1 MSALDEI
8 LKLANDRA
16 ARGEAPP
23 AVPTPKP
30 RHQKPAK
37 PMPAPKPPGLV
48 AWEAQQREAQKQA
61 PVPANGSAPRP
72 TNGIEAVHAMHRH
85 GVALATDMRGD
96 PYANLDSAIAVL
108 QGHPRFAGRIWY
120 DTFHQDIFTT
130 WDCDE
135 PRPWVDADRLR
146 VATVFQ
152 REFGLVKFGDELIDK
167 AAIAAAQAD
176 QRDELRDWLQSLSWD
191 GTPRLH
197 TWMQHAVGAP
207 DDEYHNAIGRN
218 FILSMVARG
227 LVPGC
232 KVDTMPVFEG
242 SQGAGKSKML
252 AILGGA
258 HYAEL
263 TESLDTK
270 DFFVVLQGK
279 WLIEIA
285 ELDAFRR
292 ADVTRIKQVLSSQQ
306 DRCRLP
312 YAKRAVDL
320 PRRVVFAGSTNES
333 EYLRDATGARRFWPL
348 AVASIDHEWLQSNR
362 EQLFAEAVD
371 AFNARATWWEV
382 PAEAARAQT
391 DERRETDA
399 WEPVIAEWC
408 IGHREVLVSEVLV
421 GIGVDVARQDKTAQ
435 MRVANIMKTIGYRKD
450 RIMRG
455 GKQVRG
461 WVRDDATSD
470 CDDRPI

>member
-1 MSALDEI
+1 MMAEGTLPVGKPDAGS
-8 LKLANDRA
+8 
-16 ARGEAPP
+16 GE
-23 AVPTPKP
+23 
-30 RHQKPAK
+30 RHQKQK
-37 PMPAPKPPGLV
+37 PPIAPKPPGLL
-48 AWEAQQREAQKQA
+48 AWEAEQREKRKAA
-61 PVPANGSAPRP
+61 PANGNAPRP
-72 TNGIEAVHAMHRH
+72 TNGIEAVEAMHRH
-85 GVALATDMRGD
+85 GVALATDMRGE
-96 PYANLDSAIAVL
+96 PYANLDGAIAVL
-108 QGHPRFAGRIWY
+108 QGHPRFATRIWY

-130 WDCDE
+130 WDCNE

-167 AAIAAAQAD
+167 AAIAVAQAD

-197 TWMQHAVGAP
+197 AWMQHAVGAP

-382 PAEAARAQT
+382 PTEAARAQT

-408 IGHREVLVSEVLV
+408 IGHREVLVSEVLA
-421 GIGVDVARQDKTAQ
+421 GIGVDIARQDKTAQ

-470 CDDRPI
+470 GDDRPI

>member
-1 MSALDEI
+1 MSIFDEI
-8 LKLANDRA
+8 LKYREAPTGRVDLPPSVPVPKPKKKPAPPRVQKPEGLLQWEAEQREKRKAAANDN
-16 ARGEAPP
+16 
-23 AVPTPKP
+23 T
-30 RHQKPAK
+30 
-37 PMPAPKPPGLV
+37 
-48 AWEAQQREAQKQA
+48 
-61 PVPANGSAPRP
+61 PRP
-72 TNGIEAVHAMHRH
+72 RNGIEAVEAMAHH
-85 GVALATDMRGD
+85 GVALATDMRGE
-96 PYANLDSAIAVL
+96 PYANLDSAIAVM

-120 DTFHQDIFTT
+120 DTFHQDMFTT
-130 WDCDE
+130 WDSDD

-152 REFGLVKFGDELIDK
+152 REFGLVKFSDELIDK
-167 AAIAAAQAD
+167 AAIAVAQAD
-176 QRDELRDWLQSLSWD
+176 QRDELHDWLQSLRWD

-197 TWMQHAVGAP
+197 GWLQRAVGAP

-242 SQGAGKSKML
+242 AQGAGKSKL
-252 AILGGA
+252 LGILGGKY
-258 HYAEL
+258 YAEL

-270 DFFVVLQGK
+270 DFFVVIQGK

-292 ADVTRIKQVLSSQQ
+292 TDVTRIKQVLSAQQ

-320 PRRVVFAGSTNES
+320 PRRVVFAGSTNEH

-348 AVASIDHEWLQSNR
+348 TVASIDHAWLQSNR
-362 EQLFAEAVD
+362 AQLFAEAVE
-371 AFNARATWWEV
+371 AFQEKAIWWEV
-382 PAEAARAQT
+382 PTDAARAQT

-408 IGHREVLVSEVLV
+408 IGHSEVLVSDVLA
-421 GIGVDVARQDKTAQ
+421 GIGVEIARQGKAEQ
-435 MRVANIMKTIGYRKD
+435 MRVARALASLGFQRK
-450 RIMRG
+450 
-455 GKQVRG
+455 KVRRASRSVWA
-461 WVRDDATSD
+461 WVRDT
-470 CDDRPI
+470 DDDSAPL